1 MKKTTLSNLKYKNLT
16 CNKPLHNFRFLF
28 ASSLLTFSLNVSSSD
43 TQAFDKDAYL
53 DLSKPYTYNWNNTP
67 GYTKKD
73 NQANKLLK
81 QVGRTI
87 GSAIGSTNSDNV
99 SQLGNK
105 ITTGIKGQL
114 KNQAINNVE
123 SLVNKKANK
132 YANSFGKGKT
142 EISIRKITSKKPD
155 YSLRTIQPLTQL
167 NDDSTEFAFVQAQL
181 NSGENF
187 GSRRST
193 LNLGVGYRQLLEQ
206 GQSIAGVNLFADYES
221 KSKHKRG
228 SIGLEYQRA
237 NFNLNV
243 NKYFPISDKK
253 VIVNHTE
260 EALAGYDVKFLG
272 RVPYLP
278 WAKVKAT
285 RYVWNGV
292 AKSDVKGTIFGI
304 EVQLSDSVRMEFGS
318 EDNNTVERKTYARF
332 TTALPISDHESMTNF
347 SIGKKAFQN
356 SGIVNLGDLE
366 FVGRINKIRIEKLL
380 NGLPIVLGEYNA
392 PTEGATCTLYNS
404 SGVALGTASTGSNGQ
419 VNLVGV
425 MNIPAGLVTMAC
437 RGGTYTDEATGV
449 AGTAAPTVRAATIY
463 SGTGPLTLLA
473 SPLSEIAY
481 QLANT
486 NTNTSAGAIDTQ
498 NTAVATAFGI
508 SGVDIVSTTP
518 TDINTTAAANDD
530 AGKFGTILAA
540 VSQMGE
546 NSDDAN
552 PTATIKALV
561 DDMAVNGDIDGRNTG
576 AQTVDVVTAI
586 NNFKNGTGDNNKTNG
601 TGAGNTGS
609 ASDFIIAI
617 ITIDAYDSTNTAPTV
632 QQYAD
637 AGVTGVSAGNL
648 AQMNSRIALTAS
660 GNKDTTTKI
669 QSVINTPVVTSF
681 TVNTIANVT
690 VAENVVFTGSTPAIT
705 GTPIGTLTYTLGGTD
720 VANFSINSSTGV
732 ISMVARDFEFPADAN
747 KDNVYEVTIIVTDAD
762 ANSASETQTVTV
774 TDVFESVSITFNSLT
789 YITIQSPDTG
799 KVWLDRNLGATKVA
813 TSSTDTA
820 AYGHLYQWGRNDDGH
835 EDRTNASGSAILA
848 PDITN
853 AGTTLFITST
863 SDWVSS
869 SVDDNGDL
877 RTVAWANGGANDI
890 CPAGFSVPTKAELVA
905 DTISATN
912 TATAF
917 SSFLKIPVAGY
928 RSIVGGAP
936 FSVGTSAILWSSS
949 SVSGTNSSS
958 LGFSSGGASF
968 ISNSRAFGFSVRCIK
983 D

>member
-16 CNKPLHNFRFLF
+16 CNKLLHNLRFLF

-67 GYTKKD
+67 SYTKKD

-167 NDDSTEFAFVQAQL
+167 SDDSTEFAFVQAQL

-366 FVGRINKIRIEKLL
+366 FVERSNKIRIEKLL

-437 RGGTYTDEATGV
+437 GGGTYTDEATGV

-481 QLANT
+481 QLA

-561 DDMAVNGDIDGRNTG
+561 DDMAANGDIDGRNTG

-660 GNKDTTTKI
+660 GNKDTTTEI

-681 TVNTIANVT
+681 TVNTIADVT

-877 RTVAWANGGANDI
+877 RTVAWANGGVNDI

-936 FSVGTSAILWSSS
+936 SSVGTSAILWSSS
-949 SVSGTNSSS
+949 SVSGTNGSS
-958 LGFSSGGASF
+958 LGFSSGDASF